1 MDPVG
6 FEPTISCLQSR
17 RLPAWPRAR
26 TLISSADERTRT
38 STPLRAI
45 DPKSIASANSATS
58 ASMPA
63 SCPAPIEQSSLA
75 SHLRLS
81 EDASTVK
88 RSCGRRVYP
97 RFCHQSARKAASDRH
112 HLSRA
117 VSARRIVTCRVLSSF
132 VRTAAT
138 RSYTI
143 FADSAKPTRL
153 ALRCT
158 LAQPVSSP
166 KPLVGSYPTV
176 SPLTVRLPE
185 GGRAAGLL
193 SVAVVVAYPVTA
205 MRPHL
210 RFRGATSRRR
220 CVADIAGESR
230 EVPLPADCRQ
240 R

>member
-81 EDASTVK
+81 DDASTMK

-97 RFCHQSARKAASDRH
+97 RFCHQSARGR
-112 HLSRA
+112 
-117 VSARRIVTCRVLSSF
+117 F
-132 VRTAAT
+132 
-138 RSYTI
+138 
-143 FADSAKPTRL
+143 
-153 ALRCT
+153 
-158 LAQPVSSP
+158 
-166 KPLVGSYPTV
+166 
-176 SPLTVRLPE
+176 LTVIICLGQFLP
-185 GGRAAGLL
+185 GGL
-193 SVAVVVAYPVTA
+193 
-205 MRPHL
+205 
-210 RFRGATSRRR
+210 
-220 CVADIAGESR
+220 
-230 EVPLPADCRQ
+230 
-240 R
+240 